1 LHGKQNGYEPGYNRN
16 REGNSSFSFSAQSH
30 YRPSQAQRKSSTV
43 TDFGQHLKAIHL
55 PHLMYFFIGA
65 KKQTRRLAS
74 RALHANCAS
83 LLVGKDRSARA
94 RQSPIESAALE
105 VHDCAVGSVL
115 V

>member
-1 LHGKQNGYEPGYNRN
+1 
-16 REGNSSFSFSAQSH
+16 
-30 YRPSQAQRKSSTV
+30 
-43 TDFGQHLKAIHL
+43 
-55 PHLMYFFIGA
+55 MYFFIGA

-115 V
+115 ACIMHCRLADVAQTADFA